1 MPEPIEPP
9 EFVAALR
16 EHLARDAG
24 RTSFRPLTGA
34 EIRRAAAEP
43 GSGEGPLRGRAV
55 GAGPRVRAE
64 PTRRPRSAIGWLAVA
79 AALVVLI
86 PGGLAVAHLLSR
98 SVPAVP
104 IPTMAASPTAATPS
118 DDQPPVASWFR
129 RVTAPVPV
137 ERYAQASVDGTVY
150 LVAAASDG
158 GSCRLQGYRYDPAI
172 DLWQALPDGPE
183 YPGECTRPVA
193 SARGQGVDVMVVD
206 GGPRLYRYAIATST
220 WRSLGAP
227 DDATACDPVGLEA
240 GVFCLQPTAGG
251 GVAYQFYDAAG
262 ARWRHGIL
270 GLDPGDLAT
279 VVTAQRFE
287 LDGRESVLIVQAQ
300 GNGELLVVTWDP
312 ASSSLAQPVTHPGT
326 GHPLAIVQTTSDGFA
341 VFTSDASAA
350 DTGVV
355 LELATGTWRT
365 IEVPLS
371 AGPLAHERPS
381 DAGWVLRSFP
391 ETADRVV
398 IGGYLYRP
406 ADGEWAAAEPLPR
419 VEPGTDPHD
428 WVGDTG
434 VCRRMAPFNCWGLSV
449 GGLSITPIDPAAIS
463 ASNGRVR

>member
-1 MPEPIEPP
+1 MPEPFEPP
-9 EFVAALR
+9 EFIAALR
-16 EHLARDAG
+16 EQLALDANQ
-24 RTSFRPLTGA
+24 TSFPPLTGA
-34 EIRRAAAEP
+34 DIRRAAAEP
-43 GSGEGPLRGRAV
+43 GSGEGSLRGRAF
-55 GAGPRVRAE
+55 GDIPRAQAE
-64 PTRRPRSAIGWLAVA
+64 PSRRPRSAIGWLAVA

-98 SVPAVP
+98 PVPA
-104 IPTMAASPTAATPS
+104 IPAPTIAASPTAGTPTRGP
-118 DDQPPVASWFR
+118 QPVASWFR

-150 LVAAASDG
+150 LVTAASEG

-172 DLWQALPDGPE
+172 DLWQTLPDGPE
-183 YPGECTRPVA
+183 YPGECSRPVVN
-193 SARGQGVDVMVVD
+193 ARGQGVDVMVPG

-220 WRSLGAP
+220 WTSLGGP
-227 DDATACDPVGLEA
+227 DDTAACDPVGLDA

-251 GVAYQFYDAAG
+251 GMGYQFYDAAG

-270 GLDPGDLAT
+270 GLAPGELAAVT
-279 VVTAQRFE
+279 TAQRFE
-287 LDGRESVLIVQAQ
+287 FDGREAVLIVRAQ

-312 ASSSLAQPVTHPGT
+312 ASGSLAPPVTHPGT
-326 GHPLAIVQTTSDGFA
+326 GYPLTTVQTTSDGFA
-341 VFTSDASAA
+341 VFTSDAPGA
-350 DTGVV
+350 DTAVV
-355 LELATGTWRT
+355 LEPAGTWRT
-365 IEVPLS
+365 IEVPLTG
-371 AGPLAHERPS
+371 GPLARELPS

-406 ADGEWAAAEPLPR
+406 ADDAWAAAEPLPR
-419 VEPGTDPHD
+419 VEPGADPHD

-449 GGLSITPIDPAAIS
+449 GGLAITPIDPAAIS
-463 ASNGRVR
+463 ASNDQVR